1 MNNIKNLEILTN
13 GMYLKIAEMVIQ
25 VSSIMSELIPEVVE
39 ETLNDTCE
47 QLEPMRES
55 MFTPY
60 TTDIDALIAQGAF
73 DKADLCISDISKS
86 YPDLTRFDDR
96 FSPKDLVAYNNILSL
111 DTDNN
116 PVKAIMALFDDLYT
130 KMDKDING

>member
-13 GMYLKIAEMVIQ
+13 GIYLKIAEMVIK
-25 VSSIMSELIPEVVE
+25 VSSMVGELTPEEAE
-39 ETLNDTCE
+39 ETVDDVYG

-55 MFTPY
+55 MFSPY
-60 TTDIDALIAQGAF
+60 TADIDALIAQGVF
-73 DKADLCISDISKS
+73 DKADLCISGISKS
-86 YPDLTRFDDR
+86 HPDLTRFDDR
-96 FSPKDLVAYNNILSL
+96 LTPKDLVAYNNILSL

-116 PVKAIMALFDDLYT
+116 PVKAIMDLFDNLYT